1 LFLGVDAVN
10 RRLSRALSGVLLILA
25 FVMQAGAADRVKDL
39 PKRFQ
44 HWIDEEV
51 PYIID
56 HDERKQFLSLH
67 TDVEREYF
75 IEQFWKRLNPTPQAE
90 DNPYKDE
97 HYRRLAYAN
106 EHFGSA
112 ELQDGWRTDKGRM
125 YILLGAPKQIVTYP
139 AARNVRPM
147 EIWFYQSPSPAL
159 PPYFSLIFYKRSI
172 GEDYTLYSP
181 YQDGPAALVS
191 TLEALNDQ
199 KRALE
204 ILRKSLGDEVART
217 SLSLLPGDRVDLT
230 DYSPNLT
237 SDSLIHQ
244 IESLPFNPMTKQIQ
258 MEAHAGE
265 SVTTSILLGDAA
277 PEMSYAVF
285 CNAAGASTVSY
296 LLKNR
301 LGDPRLIEEGSDK
314 ALHYDLTLKST
325 VLTADGKFV
334 YEQDD
339 ALTGKVT
346 ETQAVAAR
354 QKRFGAEA
362 RLPLAP
368 GKYVVV
374 ATLTNNLNHLATR
387 QHVAVTVPETK
398 TGAIGIS
405 PLVAYTAP
413 APVPDA
419 LGVLPFSASR
429 YRFTPRGAETVEI
442 RQGEKLPLVF
452 QLWLGPK
459 TVEGAQQGTK
469 VHVRYVFGAE
479 AAGRAAAT
487 TENEEVDVADRD
499 AAGNLLTGHTLD
511 TSTLEPGTY
520 RVVVGANWDGAPQ
533 TSYQTMTLHVRNL
546 QEQLEAWTAYGGVA
560 ADVGAVDDLKR
571 GMSAEVLGEE
581 GAAKSFYEK
590 ALKEGPGEVRALERL
605 ADLATRRKE
614 TETLAALGTKPILA
628 DDAVPQQTL
637 LAIST
642 AMRASGNA
650 KGAAKMLEVQLKLQA
665 PTAALYTE
673 LAEASEAAGDTRR
686 AKEARG
692 LAAGLK

>member
-1 LFLGVDAVN
+1 MRVIRWALIAVFVL
-10 RRLSRALSGVLLILA
+10 RLAAPALSLA
-25 FVMQAGAADRVKDL
+25 ERGEKKLSPSYR
-39 PKRFQ
+39 
-44 HWIDEEV
+44 HWLDVEV
-51 PYIID
+51 PYIITS
-56 HDERKQFLSLH
+56 DERKEFLTLESD
-67 TDVEREYF
+67 TERDTF
-75 IEQFWKRLNPTPQAE
+75 ITAFWKVRNP
-90 DNPYKDE
+90 NPDSDTNSFKEE

-106 EHFGSA
+106 EHFGVA
-112 ELQDGWRTDKGRM
+112 QYENGWRTDMGKM
-125 YILLGAPKQIVTYP
+125 YIVLGPPQQRAPYHELANI
-139 AARNVRPM
+139 RPM
-147 EIWFYQSPSPAL
+147 EIWFYQTQTPVL
-159 PPYFSLIFYKRSI
+159 PPFFYLLFYKPSAS
-172 GEDYTLYSP
+172 EPYKLYSP
-181 YQDGPAALVS
+181 RNDGPVKLMTTGES
-191 TLEALNDQ
+191 RNDPV
-199 KRALE
+199 RALG
-204 ILRKSLGDEVART
+204 ILKKFAGDEVART
-217 SLSLLPGDRVDLT
+217 AVSLLPSEHVNLDEFAPSPESEALIQKVQDLQ
-230 DYSPNLT
+230 DN
-237 SDSLIHQ
+237 
-244 IESLPFNPMTKQIQ
+244 PFTKELLAARRMREQ
-258 MEAHAGE
+258 
-265 SVTTSILLGDAA
+265 VTTSILTGDTA

-285 CNAAGASTVSY
+285 RDAAGASTVSY
-296 LLKNR
+296 LVKNR
-301 LGDPRLIEEGSDK
+301 LGDPRLIEEGADK

-387 QHVAVTVPETK
+387 QHVAVTVPEAKAGT
-398 TGAIGIS
+398 IGIS

-419 LGVLPFSASR
+419 HGILPFSASR

-442 RQGEKLPLVF
+442 RQGEKLALVF

-459 TVEGAQQGTK
+459 ANEGAQPGTK

-487 TENEEVDVADRD
+487 TENEEVNAADRD

-520 RVVVGANWDGAPQ
+520 RVVVGANWDDAPQ
-533 TSYQTMTLHVRNL
+533 TSYQTLTLHVRSS
-546 QEQLEAWTAYGGVA
+546 QERLEVWTAYGGVA
-560 ADVGAVDDLKR
+560 ADVDAVDDLKR
-571 GMSAEVLGEE
+571 GMSAEALGED
-581 GAAKSFYEK
+581 GAAEAFYDK
-590 ALKEGPGEVRALERL
+590 VLKEGPGEVRALERL

-614 TETLAALGTKPILA
+614 TETLAALGTKPMLA

-637 LAIST
+637 LAISA

-650 KGAAKMLEVQLKLQA
+650 KGAAKMLEAQLKLQA